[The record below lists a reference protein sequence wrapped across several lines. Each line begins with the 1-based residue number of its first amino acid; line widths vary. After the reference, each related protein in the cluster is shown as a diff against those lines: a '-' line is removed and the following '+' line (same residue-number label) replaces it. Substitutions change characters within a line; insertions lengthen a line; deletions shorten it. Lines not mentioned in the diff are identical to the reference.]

1 MIKYYFGSIIF
12 LVLIFSTEVPNFLFN
27 GCYMSEEKIFTGL
40 TTQEVDKRVSE
51 GKVNVDTSKPEKTL
65 GNILFKNICTLFNL
79 LNVVLALAVFLVG
92 SYKNMLFI
100 GVVFFNT
107 IIGIV
112 QEIRSKKA
120 VDKLSII
127 SGNNS
132 KVIRNGDTIDINNED
147 IVLDDLLSLSRGNQ
161 IPTDCVVVDGKC
173 FVNESMLTG
182 ESELIRKK
190 VGDKLMSGSFI
201 NSGQCISKVV
211 AVGDD
216 NYAAKLNNSA
226 KYYKENN
233 SEIFRT
239 IKKIIKVVTCILVP
253 LGTILFLHQLLFL
266 NVSLEDAVVKT
277 VAALIGMI
285 PEGLVLL
292 TSTVLAVSVIRLSK
306 KNVLVQDLYCIETLA
321 RVDTL
326 CLDKTGTLTCDEM
339 IVEDIIPLSDYTY
352 DDVLNI
358 LSDFANNSIDYNSTM
373 NAVRDKI
380 DGYHYE
386 KAVSVEA
393 FSSEKKCSSVT
404 FSDRKILC
412 GAGEFIL
419 NDDENDI
426 LTDIKEYENNY
437 RVLTFVMIKG
447 DTRTPICN
455 VLLRDKLRENA
466 KETLKYFKKQ
476 GVNIKI
482 ISGDSVNTIVNI
494 AKTFN
499 IDNYDKAIDC
509 STLKTDEDIKK
520 ASEEYTIFGRVTPQ
534 QKEKLISSIHDNG
547 HSVAMTG
554 DGVNDVLALKKADC
568 SVAMASGSEAAKCVS
583 QIVLAD
589 NDFSSMPYIVTE
601 GRRTIQNIQ
610 RSSSL
615 FLVKNIFSI
624 LLSVLVIIFGMS
636 YPFQSIQLSFV
647 GGLTIGIPSFILAM
661 EYNNNRITGNFF
673 INIICGAIPA
683 GLTVTLNSILV
694 MTLGY
699 QLGFNTQT
707 LETICIMVTAFALFA
722 LVVKI
727 SLPFNKL
734 RLSLSIFIFV
744 CLVLGFLFG
753 GKILGTVPLNHN
765 SSMFLLCSLVFT
777 IIVFIILT
785 LITNAI
791 KKKIVD
797 KN

>member
-161 IPTDCVVVDGKC
+161 IPTDCVVVDGEC

-554 DGVNDVLALKKADC
+554 DGVNDLLALKEADC
-568 SVAMASGSEAAKCVS
+568 SIAIADGSDASKQIS
-583 QIVLAD
+583 QVVLL
-589 NDFSSMPYIVTE
+589 NSDFTCLPDVLLE
-601 GRRTIQNIQ
+601 GRKVVNNVTRVAGVFFIKTIYT
-610 RSSSL
+610 
-615 FLVKNIFSI
+615 I
-624 LLSVLVIIFGMS
+624 LLSLFCVISNTAFPFIPLQITLIDLLIEAMPSFMTIFEADTRKITGRFLPKVFSKAAGNALSIVILFIAIMIFGPMWKINDLELVTLMYLVLGTIS
-636 YPFQSIQLSFV
+636 MAAVIRSCYPFTML
-647 GGLTIGIPSFILAM
+647 
-661 EYNNNRITGNFF
+661 RI
-673 INIICGAIPA
+673 IICTMMAGGFYGAVLLFS
-683 GLTVTLNSILV
+683 GLLHLAPITLNLV
-694 MTLGY
+694 FIGL
-699 QLGFNTQT
+699 
-707 LETICIMVTAFALFA
+707 I
-722 LVVKI
+722 
-727 SLPFNKL
+727 
-734 RLSLSIFIFV
+734 LSIFGLFIERIIHFV
-744 CLVLGFLFG
+744 
-753 GKILGTVPLNHN
+753 
-765 SSMFLLCSLVFT
+765 
-777 IIVFIILT
+777 
-785 LITNAI
+785 I
-791 KKKIVD
+791 KKRLA
-797 KN
+797 